1 MKSPRFGLQARFA
14 LLAVLVLMVT
24 LALVALVLQRQN
36 DLHREV
42 RSLGLQAID
51 EFSSRR
57 LLSQGQTQV
66 VQLADSLV
74 NPLYYFD
81 LDAIGA
87 ALRQV
92 LRQADVSYVI
102 VYDNDGQVIHDGS
115 PDISTYGQVMSDPLA
130 YEVLSITGPHVQS
143 SGLLLDVAAPIRIG
157 DQRLGGVRV
166 GYSLEAVKADERQI
180 GGIMS
185 DRLQE
190 VSRSQLLWVALLLA
204 CLLALLAVI
213 GLVVQRRLVS
223 PIRQLADAARD
234 IEAGDFETAVP
245 ASRRAD
251 EIGDL
256 VRAFSHMRDSIL
268 RHDRDI
274 RRMAYTDALTGLSNR
289 LAFREVLDQ
298 RVAESNGAARQLA
311 LLFTDIDDF
320 KRVNDTIGH
329 DAGDEVLMQF
339 AARIGE
345 AIEAHGGEGAVLARF
360 GGDEF
365 VILLQGEPGSDIRER
380 AGRLADVLVEELGRP
395 IPVRGRPVFLGISI
409 GIALFPDD
417 ATDVP
422 ALLKNGDIA
431 MYQAKVAGKSCY
443 RFYSRVMDQAVERRV
458 RMEQDLRGAWERG
471 ELSLAYQPLY
481 RMSDGKLVGAEA
493 LLRWRHP
500 DHGQVSPAL
509 FVDVAEQSGLIEAI
523 GPQVLR
529 AACMDAR
536 GGPRAGPAAQG
547 LWVSG
552 DVSPRPLRAGGLAAV
567 AAPRGGSAATARL
580 DVRAPG
586 SAARGWQRDVPAAQG
601 LFVSVNVS
609 PRQLRAGDLA
619 TLAEAVLRE
628 TGLAP
633 QQLHIELT
641 ETAVIADEAR
651 VSSVLARLRN
661 SGVKVWLDDF
671 GTGFSGLSHLRRVPV
686 DGVKIDR
693 SFIADV
699 LRDPDDLAL
708 TTAIIAMAHSL
719 GIQVVAEGVEKEGQY
734 AILRERGCDMAQ
746 GYWLGHPVANAEF
759 VRLLG

>member
-1 MKSPRFGLQARFA
+1 VNKPRFGLQARFA
-14 LLAVLVLMVT
+14 LLGAFVLLAT
-24 LALVALVLQRQN
+24 LLLVALVLQRQN
-36 DLHREV
+36 ELHGEV
-42 RSLGLQAID
+42 QTLGLQAID
-51 EFSSRR
+51 DFSSRR
-57 LLSQGQTQV
+57 LLSQGQAQV

-81 LDAIGA
+81 LEAIGS
-87 ALRQV
+87 ALGNV
-92 LRQADVSYVI
+92 LRQPDVSYVI
-102 VYDNDGQVIHDGS
+102 VYDNEGQVIHDGS
-115 PDISTYGQVMSDPLA
+115 PDISTYGQAMSDPFA
-130 YEVLSITGPHVQS
+130 YEVLSINGPHVQA
-143 SGLLLDVAAPIRIG
+143 GEELLDVAAPIRMG

-166 GYSLEAVKADERQI
+166 GYSLKAVKADERQI

-185 DRLQE
+185 GRLGE
-190 VSRSQLLWVALLLA
+190 VSRGQLLWIGLLLA
-204 CLLALLAVI
+204 GLVTLLAAI
-213 GLVVQRRLVS
+213 GLVVQRKLVS
-223 PIRQLADAARD
+223 PIRQLADAARG
-234 IEAGDFETAVP
+234 IEAGDFAAVVP
-245 ASRRAD
+245 VTRRAD
-251 EIGDL
+251 EIGEL
-256 VRAFSHMRDSIL
+256 MRAFAHMRDSIA

-289 LAFREVLDQ
+289 LAFREMLDQ

-339 AARIGE
+339 AGRIGE
-345 AIEAHGGEGAVLARF
+345 VIEAHGGEGAELSRF

-380 AGRLADVLVEELGRP
+380 AGHLADVLVAELGRS
-395 IPVRGRPVFLGISI
+395 ITVRGRPVFLGISI

-422 ALLKNGDIA
+422 SLLKNGDIA
-431 MYQAKVAGKSCY
+431 MYQAKVAGKSCH

-481 RMSDGKLVGAEA
+481 RLSDNKLVGAEA

-500 DHGQVSPAL
+500 EHGQVSPAL
-509 FVDVAEQSGLIEAI
+509 FVDVAEQSGLIEVI
-523 GPQVLR
+523 GPQVMR
-529 AACMDAR
+529 AACID
-536 GGPRAGPAAQG
+536 
-547 LWVSG
+547 
-552 DVSPRPLRAGGLAAV
+552 
-567 AAPRGGSAATARL
+567 
-580 DVRAPG
+580 
-586 SAARGWQRDVPAAQG
+586 ARGWQRNVVGAQG

-619 TLAEAVLRE
+619 AYTEAVLRE

-633 QQLHIELT
+633 QHLHIELT

-651 VSSVLARLRN
+651 VSSVLARLRTG
-661 SGVKVWLDDF
+661 GVKVWLDDF

-746 GYWLGHPVANAEF
+746 GFWLGHPVANAEF